1 MSRRILSTAL
11 LAGLLV
17 LPACG
22 DDSGTN
28 APDDDPLAPF
38 VGTWTGVSMV
48 FTPVGGGQ
56 GIDLILAGGTLTVTI
71 MADGRYTQSFELT
84 GLTSVTESGNLSIQ
98 GNQVTL
104 AADGDP
110 NPVVGTFVFSQNNT
124 RLTVN
129 ASDGVE
135 FDFNLDQVDDPATLV
150 MVLQKN

>member
-1 MSRRILSTAL
+1 
-11 LAGLLV
+11 
-17 LPACG
+17 
-22 DDSGTN
+22 
-28 APDDDPLAPF
+28 
-38 VGTWTGVSMV
+38 
-48 FTPVGGGQ
+48 
-56 GIDLILAGGTLTVTI
+56 